1 MSRTPPPQAIAPHRG
16 IGKLGYDGNMRGIA
30 AVFLVGCTF
39 SGRAEP
45 VGHDALGDSAILSA
59 PCTISVPTGTL
70 GPASLG
76 ESASGMNGNPQ
87 TPPQCPTG
95 QLPIGAG
102 FDSTANPVFEG
113 GNGGERVVTAVAIQC
128 GTISRDTTGAF
139 TATAGALVGYQ
150 ANPGGCVIWGPI
162 TTAPIVSCPTGS
174 VLVGFTANDGGSSLF
189 NTVALACAQLTA
201 EGEVGTP
208 IPPIAVVD
216 TGNYTNKPASASC
229 PAVQAVVGYSTR
241 GNCGVDQ
248 LTPLCAPLTCAL
260 NQ

>member
-174 VLVGFTANDGGSSLF
+174 VLVGFTANDGGSSSS
-189 NTVALACAQLTA
+189 TPSRSRARSSRRRARSARRSRRSRSSIPATTPTSPRARAVRPYRPSSATA
-201 EGEVGTP
+201 
-208 IPPIAVVD
+208 
-216 TGNYTNKPASASC
+216 PAATAASI
-229 PAVQAVVGYSTR
+229 S
-241 GNCGVDQ
+241 
-248 LTPLCAPLTCAL
+248 
-260 NQ
+260 